1 MTKSSKRNLV
11 LAVTALFLLL
21 ASGHAFAGGKGGGG
35 GGKQAG
41 SDRPKESISLNYGKV
56 EQTYTQQSKSK
67 ASPSLY
73 NKTSTGKHFSKTTI
87 VH

>member
-1 MTKSSKRNLV
+1 M
-11 LAVTALFLLL
+11 VTTVIVLL
-21 ASGHAFAGGKGGGG
+21 ASGIAFAGGKGGS

-73 NKTSTGKHFSKTTI
+73 NKTSTGKHFSKTAN
-87 VH
+87 

>member
-1 MTKSSKRNLV
+1 MTKFTKRNLV
-11 LAVTALFLLL
+11 LAVTALFLVL
-21 ASGHAFAGGKGGGG
+21 APAAAFAGGKGGGG

-56 EQTYTQQSKSK
+56 EQTYTQRSKSK

-73 NKTSTGKHFSKTTI
+73 EKKTTGKHFSKTAN
-87 VH
+87 